1 MEDLEDAAN
10 GDDQPAAAAGN
21 DLPKFDNHQDHQS
34 RKRLQFEDDEGEDH
48 DFLDD

>member
-10 GDDQPAAAAGN
+10 GDDQPPAAGGN
-21 DLPKFDNHQDHQS
+21 DLPKFDEHQS

-48 DFLDD
+48 EFLDD